1 VRFTLKP
8 DEITL
13 LNPNTGT
20 CPVFR
25 SRRDAEITLGIY
37 RRVPVLIRE
46 GDPNGN
52 PWRLMPR
59 PRFHMADDSR
69 LFRTRVE
76 MERDGWKL
84 ERNVFVRDEERMLP
98 LYEAKMVHH
107 YDHRWAT
114 YEQDGTTRDVTHEEN
129 CDPEFGTVP
138 RYWVDDSEVANRIG
152 DRWVR
157 GWLLGWR
164 DICRSTDERTMIA
177 AVFPMAA
184 FGDKLPLVL
193 PSETPW
199 LLQALWSSLVF
210 DYVSRQKI
218 AATSKKLFTVAQ
230 LPVLHPDAFEETTAW
245 SGKLKLGDWIGSRII
260 ELSYVTYQMAAFADD
275 LGVSGP
281 PFRWDDGRRMLLRAE
296 LDAAF
301 FHLYGIERDDVDYIL
316 DTFPIVRRKD
326 ERRYGEYQTKRLIL
340 EIYDAMA
347 KAMATGEPYRTILD
361 PSPGHGPRHTGSGS
375 KA

>member
-1 VRFTLKP
+1 
-8 DEITL
+8 
-13 LNPNTGT
+13 
-20 CPVFR
+20 
-25 SRRDAEITLGIY
+25 
-37 RRVPVLIRE
+37 
-46 GDPNGN
+46 
-52 PWRLMPR
+52 
-59 PRFHMADDSR
+59 
-69 LFRTRVE
+69 
-76 MERDGWKL
+76 
-84 ERNVFVRDEERMLP
+84 
-98 LYEAKMVHH
+98 
-107 YDHRWAT
+107 
-114 YEQDGTTRDVTHEEN
+114 
-129 CDPEFGTVP
+129 
-138 RYWVDDSEVANRIG
+138 
-152 DRWVR
+152 
-157 GWLLGWR
+157 
-164 DICRSTDERTMIA
+164 
-177 AVFPMAA
+177 
-184 FGDKLPLVL
+184 LVL

-347 KAMATGEPYRTILD
+347 KAN
-361 PSPGHGPRHTGSGS
+361 GHRGALSHHP
-375 KA
+375 